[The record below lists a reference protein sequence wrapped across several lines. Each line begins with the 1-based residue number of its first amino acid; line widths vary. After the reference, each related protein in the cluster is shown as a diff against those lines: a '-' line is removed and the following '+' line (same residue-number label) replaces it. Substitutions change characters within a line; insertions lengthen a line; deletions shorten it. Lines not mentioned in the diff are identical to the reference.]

1 MKCFSII
8 TAFSVLFCAIYVT
21 ADDSKQVNW
30 NAKKEQDNSWQLVDQ
45 IGHNL
50 KTQTNLF
57 VDDDKTAWRSR
68 NNEHEIHADGN
79 LGQNFGGP
87 YGRSPLSREGQINYV
102 RRFRRQI
109 APINSNKPITLT
121 GLGVTGSPNKPFTL
135 NGQVTHGQ
143 GVTGV
148 NAAGTARLW
157 ESQNQRHQL
166 HGMGSYGQV
175 FTPYGNS
182 QPNYGAGLGYVFRF

>member
-1 MKCFSII
+1 MKCFCVIVLVALFYVI
-8 TAFSVLFCAIYVT
+8 SVSAG
-21 ADDSKQVNW
+21 DSQPLNWAVND
-30 NAKKEQDNSWQLVDQ
+30 EQEKSSQLEGHA
-45 IGHNL
+45 GHNP
-50 KTQTNLF
+50 KTETDVF
-57 VDDDKTAWRSR
+57 VDGEKTVRR
-68 NNEHEIHADGN
+68 NGNNEHGIRAGR
-79 LGQNFGGP
+79 NFEQHYGGP
-87 YGRSPLSREGQINYV
+87 YGRSPPSYEGRINNV

-109 APINSNKPITLT
+109 APIN
-121 GLGVTGSPNKPFTL
+121 PNKPFTL

-148 NAAGTARLW
+148 NAAGSARLW

-182 QPNYGAGLGYVFRF
+182 RPNYGVGLGYVHRF

>member
-1 MKCFSII
+1 MKCLCVTVLVALFYVI
-8 TAFSVLFCAIYVT
+8 SVSAG
-21 ADDSKQVNW
+21 DSQPLNWAVNEEQERSSQPEGQVGYNP
-30 NAKKEQDNSWQLVDQ
+30 
-45 IGHNL
+45 
-50 KTQTNLF
+50 KTETDVF
-57 VDDDKTAWRSR
+57 VNGEKTVRR
-68 NNEHEIHADGN
+68 NGNNELHIHADF
-79 LGQNFGGP
+79 GQYFGGP
-87 YGRSPLSREGQINYV
+87 QGRSPPSYEGRVHNV

-109 APINSNKPITLT
+109 APIN
-121 GLGVTGSPNKPFTL
+121 PNKPFTL

-148 NAAGTARLW
+148 NAAGSARLW

-182 QPNYGAGLGYVFRF
+182 RPNYGVGLGYVHRF